1 MLSLK
6 FNMNDDDVL
15 VFLMLGTGLIIGFIW
30 RDIQI

>member
-6 FNMNDDDVL
+6 FNMNDDVL
-15 VFLMLGTGLIIGFIW
+15 VFLMLGTGLIIGSIW